1 MKGNERQVLRV
12 VAELKET
19 DGPTIARKVG
29 VSAEYA
35 AQICQGLINDG
46 YLGGSGNGKYALT
59 PKALKAM
66 NPVRTRGHIAVLK
79 GGG

>member
-12 VAELKET
+12 VAELKEA

-46 YLGGSGNGKYALT
+46 YLGGSGNGKYELT
-59 PKALKAM
+59 PKSLKAISL
-66 NPVRTRGHIAVLK
+66 VKTRGAIPVLK